1 MNQRQAKA
9 LRTKPSGDISA
20 PERPAECILRRPFSL
35 ARVVRLTDYGSVI
48 YRGEF
53 HSIKRYRTEI
63 IMFFDRVKGKCQ
75 VKL

>member
-9 LRTKPSGDISA
+9 LRTKPPGDASA
-20 PERPAECILRRPFSL
+20 PERLVECILRCPFSL
-35 ARVVRLTDYGSVI
+35 ASMVRLTDYGSVI

-53 HSIKRYRTEI
+53 YSIKRYRTEI
-63 IMFFDRVKGKCQ
+63 SIFFDRVKGKCQ